1 MAKGSNF
8 LTMGKKNVLRFF
20 FFRRF
25 PLIMKFTDPAQC
37 LLKPLPE
44 GDLLELVS

>member
-8 LTMGKKNVLRFF
+8 LDNGQKECSKV

-25 PLIMKFTDPAQC
+25 PLIIKFTDPAQC
-37 LLKPLPE
+37 LLEPLPE